1 MEVYDLARYT
11 WDPFEELRRMQ
22 SRMSR
27 IFGESPETL
36 LPAEAMPEVHVPFVD
51 VLEKGNDIIVT
62 ADLPGVD
69 KKDIKIDVRDNMLE
83 ISADIKAEKEQKE
96 EEFYRHERSF
106 SRFYRAVRLP
116 APVDESKA
124 KATFN
129 NGVLEISLPMTAKAK
144 ESTIK
149 VE

>member
-1 MEVYDLARYT
+1 MARYT
-11 WDPFEELRRMQ
+11 WDPFEELRMMQ

-83 ISADIKAEKEQKE
+83 ISAEKKTEKEQKE

-106 SRFYRAVRLP
+106 NRFYRAVRLP
-116 APVDESKA
+116 ASVDESKA

-129 NGVLEISLPMTAKAK
+129 NGVLEIMLPVTAKTK
-144 ESTIK
+144 ESTIR

>member
-1 MEVYDLARYT
+1 MARYT

-83 ISADIKAEKEQKE
+83 ISADKRRRKSKRKRSSTGTSAVLAAFIARSACPLQWMKARRKRHSTTASSRSR
-96 EEFYRHERSF
+96 YR
-106 SRFYRAVRLP
+106 
-116 APVDESKA
+116 
-124 KATFN
+124 
-129 NGVLEISLPMTAKAK
+129 
-144 ESTIK
+144 
-149 VE
+149 

>member
-1 MEVYDLARYT
+1 
-11 WDPFEELRRMQ
+11 MQ
-22 SRMSR
+22 SRMSK
-27 IFGESPETL
+27 IFGESPDTL
-36 LPAEAMPEVHVPFVD
+36 LPAEQMPEVHVPFVD

-83 ISADIKAEKEQKE
+83 ISADRKTEKEQKE

-106 SRFYRAVRLP
+106 NRFYRAVRLP
-116 APVDESKA
+116 ASVDESKA

-129 NGVLEISLPMTAKAK
+129 NGVLEITLPVSENSK
-144 ESTIK
+144 ESTIR

>member
-1 MEVYDLARYT
+1 
-11 WDPFEELRRMQ
+11 MQ
-22 SRMSR
+22 SRMSK
-27 IFGESPETL
+27 IFGESPDTL
-36 LPAEAMPEVHVPFVD
+36 LPAEQMPEVHVPFVD

-83 ISADIKAEKEQKE
+83 ISADRKTEKEQKE

-106 SRFYRAVRLP
+106 NRFYRAVRLP
-116 APVDESKA
+116 ASVDESKA

-129 NGVLEISLPMTAKAK
+129 NGVLEVTLPISSNSK
-144 ESTIK
+144 ESTIR